1 MTHWRTFLDS
11 EVVRYVDIMDKGD
24 LTVRIKAVKKGKV
37 AGAGGKQSAKA
48 MLTFEGAEKPLGAG
62 TAVLSVI
69 GQLYGNDTRKWPG
82 KLITIYGDPTVKFGA
97 DTVGGVRVRP
107 VAPKEPEQKKEAS
120 NG

>member
-24 LTVRIKAVKKGKV
+24 LTVRIKSVKKGKV

-69 GQLYGNDTRKWPG
+69 GQLYGNDTKKWIG
-82 KLITIYGDPTVKFGA
+82 RLITIYGDPTVKFGA

-107 VAPKEPEQKKEAS
+107 VAPKEPEQKKDGT